1 MATTTNNW
9 AEDILKQLNLRD
21 EKEQKDSKYFI
32 AFEQLS
38 QKLSYLQQQ
47 QIQNPPS
54 SSSSSSSPS
63 PSLTSETLS
72 KGQQDINTM
81 IMLKENQL
89 LKNENNDL
97 IQSLN
102 ISTINN
108 EKLELIIKDH
118 VSTIK
123 SLEKQTTKLKN
134 KIEALQLE
142 VKEKNKTIELIN
154 DEVLTSQIQYN
165 VLRNKLEQLE
175 KK

>member
-38 QKLSYLQQQ
+38 QKLT
-47 QIQNPPS
+47 
-54 SSSSSSSPS
+54 SSSPS